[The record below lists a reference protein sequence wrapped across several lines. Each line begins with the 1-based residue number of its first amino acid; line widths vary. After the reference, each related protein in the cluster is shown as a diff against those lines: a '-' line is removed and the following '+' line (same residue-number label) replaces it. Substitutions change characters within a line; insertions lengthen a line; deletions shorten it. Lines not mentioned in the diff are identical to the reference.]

1 VRYVAG
7 AFKKSLVWLGLVE
20 PEDDEE
26 LADVAEAAGRPPAD
40 RAPIRRVRDDDV
52 YGRRRE
58 AGRLEEP
65 TEAVIH
71 PIPSAAAGK
80 VHLIEP
86 SGFNDAEEIGEKFKA
101 DIPVIVN
108 LQAMESDTAKRL
120 IDFAAGLTFGLD
132 GRIQRVAD
140 KVFLLTPRNVEVS
153 AEERRRLQERGFFNQ
168 A

>member
-1 VRYVAG
+1 MAG

-52 YGRRRE
+52 YGRRQG
-58 AGRLEEP
+58 GRLEEP

-71 PIPSAAAGK
+71 PIPSAATGK

>member
-1 VRYVAG
+1 VAG
-7 AFKKSLVWLGLVE
+7 TFKKSLVWLGLVE
-20 PEDDEE
+20 PPDEE
-26 LADVAEAAGRPPAD
+26 EELVDVAESGRQTAA
-40 RAPIRRVRDDDV
+40 APVRRVRDDYGD
-52 YGRRRE
+52 GRRRD
-58 AGRLEEP
+58 GRFDEP
-65 TEAVIH
+65 MEAVIR
-71 PIPSAAAGK
+71 PIPTAPNRQ

-108 LQAMESDTAKRL
+108 LQAMESETAKRL

-132 GRIQRVAD
+132 GRIQRVAE

>member
-1 VRYVAG
+1 VAG

-20 PEDDEE
+20 PEDEEE
-26 LADVAEAAGRPPAD
+26 LADVAEAGRSPAD
-40 RAPIRRVRDDDV
+40 RAPIRRVRDDDG

-58 AGRLEEP
+58 GGRLEEP

-71 PIPSAAAGK
+71 PIPSAATGK

-86 SGFNDAEEIGEKFKA
+86 SGFNDAEEIGEKFKS

>member
-1 VRYVAG
+1 VAG

-20 PEDDEE
+20 PPDEDDQV
-26 LADVAEAAGRPPAD
+26 ADMAEPSRHATGSVPV
-40 RAPIRRVRDDDV
+40 RRVRADDYGD
-52 YGRRRE
+52 GRRRD
-58 AGRLEEP
+58 GHLDEP
-65 TEAVIH
+65 MEAVIH
-71 PIPSAAAGK
+71 PIPSVPTRQ

-86 SGFNDAEEIGEKFKA
+86 AGFNDAEEIGEKFKA

-108 LQAMESDTAKRL
+108 LQAMEPEVAKRL

-132 GRIQRVAD
+132 GRIQRVAE
-140 KVFLLTPRNVEVS
+140 KVFLLTPQNVEVS

>member
-1 VRYVAG
+1 MAG
-7 AFKKSLVWLGLVE
+7 TFKKSLVWLGLVE
-20 PEDDEE
+20 PPDEE
-26 LADVAEAAGRPPAD
+26 EELLDAAEPS
-40 RAPIRRVRDDDV
+40 RAVGGGTAPVRRVRGDD
-52 YGRRRE
+52 YGEVRRRD
-58 AGRLEEP
+58 GHLDDQMD
-65 TEAVIH
+65 AVIH
-71 PIPSAAAGK
+71 PIPSAPTRQ

-86 SGFNDAEEIGEKFKA
+86 SGFSDAEEIGEKFRA

-108 LQAMESDTAKRL
+108 LQAMEPETAKRL

-132 GRIQRVAD
+132 GRIQRVAE

>member
-1 VRYVAG
+1 MRYVAG

-26 LADVAEAAGRPPAD
+26 LADVAEPAGRSPAEC
-40 RAPIRRVRDDDV
+40 APIRRVRDDDV

-58 AGRLEEP
+58 RLEEP

-71 PIPSAAAGK
+71 PIPSAATGK

-86 SGFNDAEEIGEKFKA
+86 SGFNDAEKIGEKFKA

-108 LQAMESDTAKRL
+108 LQAMEADTAKRL

>member
-1 VRYVAG
+1 VTG

-26 LADVAEAAGRPPAD
+26 LADVAEPAGRAPD

-52 YGRRRE
+52 YGRRQPG
-58 AGRLEEP
+58 GRLEEP

-71 PIPSAAAGK
+71 PIPSAATGK

-108 LQAMESDTAKRL
+108 LQAMEADTAKRL

>member
-1 VRYVAG
+1 MAG

-20 PEDDEE
+20 PEDEEE
-26 LADVAEAAGRPPAD
+26 LADVVEPGGRATAGS
-40 RAPIRRVRDDDV
+40 APIRRMRDEEP
-52 YGRRRE
+52 YGRRRD
-58 AGRLEEP
+58 ARLEEP
-65 TEAVIH
+65 AEAVIH
-71 PIPSAAAGK
+71 PIPSAATGK

-86 SGFNDAEEIGEKFKA
+86 SGFNDAEEIGEKFKG

-108 LQAMESDTAKRL
+108 LQDMEPETAKRL